1 MSLDHGLTMY
11 NHHGCRCDVCRQAA
25 TEARSRVRLHKRL
38 ARIEQ
43 LVGEVAE
50 ELGLDWWEADLEREA
65 LTLKELDRRTK
76 RQTRQGKGRK

>member
-1 MSLDHGLTMY
+1 MSPDHGWTRY
-11 NHHGCRCDVCRQAA
+11 NDYGCRCDVCRQAA
-25 TEARSRVRLHKRL
+25 REARSKVRLHKRL

-65 LTLKELDRRTK
+65 LTLRELDRRTK
-76 RQTRQGKGRK
+76 RQTRQGRGRK

>member
-1 MSLDHGLTMY
+1 MSPDHGWTRY
-11 NHHGCRCDVCRQAA
+11 NDHGCRCDVCRQAV

-65 LTLKELDRRTK
+65 LTLKELDRRMK
-76 RQTRQGKGRK
+76 RHAKKR

>member
-1 MSLDHGLTMY
+1 MSPDHGWTRY
-11 NHHGCRCDVCRQAA
+11 NDYGCRCDVCRQAA
-25 TEARSRVRLHKRL
+25 REARSRARMHKRL

-65 LTLKELDRRTK
+65 LTLRELDRRA
-76 RQTRQGKGRK
+76 

>member
-11 NHHGCRCDVCRQAA
+11 NDHGCRCDVCRQAA

-38 ARIEQ
+38 AQIEQ

-65 LTLKELDRRTK
+65 LTLRELDRRTK
-76 RQTRQGKGRK
+76 RHAKKR